1 MALNQGHTRQRSGMI
16 GGLDTVSIFSELDF
30 SALEEISTFCERLSL
45 MEGDVLIS
53 ENDASSNDLF
63 ILFEGKVEIIS
74 NGTGVTSG
82 EISISKHDKEIFGE
96 ISWMSGAKRTA
107 TIRCVGDVDA
117 VRIDGKKLTH
127 YLETHPDSGYF
138 IMRRIAL
145 LLAHRLDQTNN
156 LLKQVL
162 WNSNI

>member
-1 MALNQGHTRQRSGMI
+1 MI
-16 GGLDTVSIFSELDF
+16 NGLESVSIFSELDF
-30 SALEEISTFCERLSL
+30 TALEQISAFCERLSL

-53 ENDASSNDLF
+53 ENDPHSHDLF

-74 NGTGVTSG
+74 NGSGVTSG
-82 EISISKHDKEIFGE
+82 EISISRHDKEIFGE

-107 TIRCVGDVDA
+107 TIRCVGEVDA
-117 VRIDGKKLTH
+117 IRIDGNKLTH
-127 YLETHPDSGYF
+127 YLESHPDTGYF